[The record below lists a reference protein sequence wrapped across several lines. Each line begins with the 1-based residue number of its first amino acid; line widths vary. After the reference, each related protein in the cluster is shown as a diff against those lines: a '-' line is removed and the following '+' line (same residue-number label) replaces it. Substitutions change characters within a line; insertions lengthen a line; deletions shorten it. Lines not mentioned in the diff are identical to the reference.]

1 MTEVGLGELGGCGLC
16 GSKFAEGD
24 KELVVYCTAI
34 IQEGPDDG
42 LDSFDTCV
50 VEFGAGVRRV
60 DKLLF
65 GAIND
70 GCVAKGRV
78 LRFRWDGVAPFK
90 EEVFNLILDGQATG
104 AVCVVPG
111 EVDAGELGAGP
122 VLGDF
127 IMLEED
133 VAKVMGVEFA
143 NVFYDKVVD
152 D

>member
-1 MTEVGLGELGGCGLC
+1 M
-16 GSKFAEGD
+16 
-24 KELVVYCTAI
+24 
-34 IQEGPDDG
+34 
-42 LDSFDTCV
+42 
-50 VEFGAGVRRV
+50 
-60 DKLLF
+60 LF

-78 LRFRWDGVAPFK
+78 LRFRWDGVAPFN
-90 EEVFNLILDGQATG
+90 EEVFNVILDGQATG

-111 EVDAGELGAGP
+111 EVNAGELGAGP

-133 VAKVMGVEFA
+133 VAKVIGVAFV
-143 NVFYDKVVD
+143 NVFYAKVVD